1 MDSKIFSRGA
11 ELGYKTLTRVPA
23 DAKIRCLRDH
33 IIVEP
38 LNHTLSAIIQ
48 VIDERKP
55 AQGIVKVV
63 GPGRYPWKYDHREKG
78 KRTKAWLSKQFRP
91 TDVKVGDL
99 VQIEER
105 PFETFYWGDKI
116 HMIIREED
124 VCGVLAPGTT
134 ERAA

>member
-1 MDSKIFSRGA
+1 MDHKTFSRGA
-11 ELGYKTLTRVPA
+11 ELGYKTLTRIAA
-23 DAKIRCLRDH
+23 DAKIRCLRDQV
-33 IIVEP
+33 IVEP
-38 LNHTLSAIIQ
+38 LNHTLSAVIH

-63 GPGRYPWKYDHREKG
+63 GPGRHHWKYDHQEKG
-78 KRTKAWLSKQFRP
+78 KRKKAWLSKAFTP

-116 HMIIREED
+116 HMIIREGD
-124 VCGVLAPGTT
+124 ICGVLPAGTK
-134 ERAA
+134 EHAA